1 MSDPVLNGMNVDPVV
16 GPSHSPP
23 NGVLENGFHDDGHEP
38 ALEELEAELPVV
50 YDGQVPLGEL
60 LSRVAQAI
68 YAELTELA
76 ET

>member
-1 MSDPVLNGMNVDPVV
+1 MDVDPVA
-16 GPSHSPP
+16 GPPHPLP
-23 NGVLENGFHDDGHEP
+23 NGILENGFHDDDHEP